1 MGRPRAVSSA
11 DMARML
17 DCLTR
22 AGISVGE
29 IIVEP
34 GRVRILPKALAP
46 ETLPV
51 DLVGPREWPS
61 E

>member
-11 DMARML
+11 DMARTL

-22 AGISVGE
+22 AGITVGE

-34 GRVRILPKALAP
+34 GRIRILPKALAHDVQ
-46 ETLPV
+46 PV
-51 DLVGPREWPS
+51 DRVAPKDWPS